1 MLHNPNIF
9 NIPANY
15 HFFGS
20 LFDWLENN
28 FSHQISE
35 VKIFLPNRRSC
46 REFREL
52 FLAKN
57 SNKILPK
64 IKAISDISYEDFFDF
79 LPNVEAKEIINE
91 LLQIKSL
98 SNLDYLFFLT
108 KEIQK
113 LSIFGDNLEFDQA
126 FKIATNLQSLF
137 DDIERDE
144 IDLNILDEI
153 DDSNLSRHRQLTLEF
168 LKDFHVQIK
177 NSLIKKN
184 IFFSSSSQ
192 NFIIQKLV
200 NLLEKY
206 GSKAPI
212 IIAGSTGSVS
222 FSKKL
227 IRAISKKNYVILH
240 GATKENYETENHPQF
255 FLNRLT
261 EFLEINKNT
270 IKKISNDKFIL
281 SDETRQNL
289 ISLMMLPAE
298 KTIKW
303 QEISQHLDIKKTAL
317 DLEKNFLLIEA
328 KNEIE
333 EAKIISLMLREA
345 LNNKKTAA
353 IITNNDKLVNL
364 IKLELKQ
371 NLLPFNDTRNL
382 SIFNSSLVNFLLLI
396 LELIESDFNSHNLL
410 ALLKNPFCFYSK
422 NSDLLADFEI
432 KILRQDRVDSGISG
446 ILEKLK
452 NEEILNNFFIEFC
465 KNISS
470 LKQNSQLALTS
481 QNLIKTAENL
491 SQKSW
496 NQLLEGETAQVE
508 IFEFFE
514 KLKSQNE
521 IALKPKNILTTFK
534 TLFSQISYFEK
545 SDFKAPIQI
554 LSTIEAR
561 LLNFDL
567 VIIASLNEGDFP
579 EIAVENWLGKKI
591 KKDLGI
597 DKTLKKIGQN
607 AYDFCNYLSNESI
620 ILTRC
625 KSRNGALLIESPFL
639 LKFKTI
645 CQKIGVKLD
654 LGEKYFT
661 QLKNLNTPQIRQIK
675 DPNPKPKI
683 EFRPKKISITDI
695 SKLIS
700 DPYDIYAKKILQ
712 LEELEKID
720 FEPSYAEFGS
730 FIHKALEEFVKNPQQ
745 SDFIKKAQKIFEEY
759 FLSNESKLIW
769 WSKFEKIFADFAI
782 ENEKFLNSENHVEIP
797 AELKISQITIRG
809 KIDRVII
816 DEAGFAAI
824 FDYKTGQVP
833 AKKEVFSGANPQ
845 LTIAALM
852 LLEGAIEG
860 EIKKLDLEKI
870 ASLNYWKLSAS
881 SLSEIKNICDN
892 NEEIQILASA
902 AKAGLER
909 LFAYFLDEE
918 NGYLA
923 TGKNLRSEYR
933 NLARIE

>member
-1 MLHNPNIF
+1 
-9 NIPANY
+9 
-15 HFFGS
+15 
-20 LFDWLENN
+20 
-28 FSHQISE
+28 
-35 VKIFLPNRRSC
+35 
-46 REFREL
+46 
-52 FLAKN
+52 
-57 SNKILPK
+57 
-64 IKAISDISYEDFFDF
+64 
-79 LPNVEAKEIINE
+79 
-91 LLQIKSL
+91 
-98 SNLDYLFFLT
+98 
-108 KEIQK
+108 
-113 LSIFGDNLEFDQA
+113 
-126 FKIATNLQSLF
+126 
-137 DDIERDE
+137 
-144 IDLNILDEI
+144 
-153 DDSNLSRHRQLTLEF
+153 
-168 LKDFHVQIK
+168 
-177 NSLIKKN
+177 
-184 IFFSSSSQ
+184 
-192 NFIIQKLV
+192 
-200 NLLEKY
+200 
-206 GSKAPI
+206 
-212 IIAGSTGSVS
+212 
-222 FSKKL
+222 
-227 IRAISKKNYVILH
+227 
-240 GATKENYETENHPQF
+240 
-255 FLNRLT
+255 
-261 EFLEINKNT
+261 
-270 IKKISNDKFIL
+270 
-281 SDETRQNL
+281 
-289 ISLMMLPAE
+289 
-298 KTIKW
+298 
-303 QEISQHLDIKKTAL
+303 
-317 DLEKNFLLIEA
+317 
-328 KNEIE
+328 
-333 EAKIISLMLREA
+333 
-345 LNNKKTAA
+345 
-353 IITNNDKLVNL
+353 
-364 IKLELKQ
+364 
-371 NLLPFNDTRNL
+371 
-382 SIFNSSLVNFLLLI
+382 
-396 LELIESDFNSHNLL
+396 LL

-422 NSDLLADFEI
+422 NPDLLADFEI

-465 KNISS
+465 KNISC
-470 LKQNSQLALTS
+470 LKQNSQLALAAE
-481 QNLIKTAENL
+481 NLIKTAENL
-491 SQKSW
+491 SQKTW
-496 NQLLEGETAQVE
+496 NQLLEDETAQIE

-521 IALKPKNILTTFK
+521 AALKPKNVLSTFK

-545 SDFKAPIQI
+545 SDSKAPIQI

-625 KSRNGALLIESPFL
+625 KVRNGAVLIESPFL

-645 CQKIGVKLD
+645 CQKIGVKLN

-661 QLKNLNTPQIRQIK
+661 QLKNLNSPQIRQIK
-675 DPNPKPKI
+675 DPNPKPKV
-683 EFRPKKISITDI
+683 EFRPQKISVTDI

-700 DPYDIYAKKILQ
+700 DPYEIYAKKILQ

-745 SDFIKKAQKIFEEY
+745 LDFIKKAERIFEEY

-769 WSKFEKIFADFAI
+769 WSKFEKIFADFTI
-782 ENEKFLNSENHVEIP
+782 ENQRFLNSENYVEIP

-816 DEAGFAAI
+816 DEEGFAAI

-881 SLSEIKNICDN
+881 SLSEIKNICEN

-909 LFAYFLDEE
+909 LFAYFCDEE